1 VRTPAAELIRRKG
14 NAVEVLEA
22 IEFLRN
28 GRRDARLHAVTVALA
43 GEMLV
48 LGGLTRDRREAAA
61 AVERALASGAATPM
75 TRSTPRSVSRRSPA

>member
-1 VRTPAAELIRRKG
+1 
-14 NAVEVLEA
+14 
-22 IEFLRN
+22 
-28 GRRDARLHAVTVALA
+28 VTVALA

-61 AVERALASGAATPM
+61 AVERALASAAATPM